1 MKNDGLVQ
9 RKCGGSTLWNE
20 HEERRF
26 AICRLALGI
35 VLDAMETTPSA
46 TVDRNDRQ
54 LARTFVSQ

>member
-26 AICRLALGI
+26 AICRLALGM
-35 VLDAMETTPSA
+35 VLDAM
-46 TVDRNDRQ
+46 
-54 LARTFVSQ
+54 